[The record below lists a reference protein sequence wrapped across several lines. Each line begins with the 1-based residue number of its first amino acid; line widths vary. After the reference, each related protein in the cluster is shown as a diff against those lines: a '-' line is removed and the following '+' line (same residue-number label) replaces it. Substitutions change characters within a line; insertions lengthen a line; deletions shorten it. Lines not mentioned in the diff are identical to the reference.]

1 MGGRAV
7 SAVAALLRDHP
18 LACAVFAALSSAACS
33 VGQGTGSVSSTD
45 LFVQDCWEGPFDLK
59 PTFFGANPFND
70 TLTIRVQRGERDIQ
84 VSDGFTMLIYDVP
97 LIRSS
102 LIGQPLL
109 VGLPVGVS
117 PLGYPLPETPD
128 PPMATLSLY
137 LNNSCAGQNSQLLAV
152 EGEVTFAKLFSG
164 DPNEETSEDR
174 ITEGEFWAV
183 VTDPRT
189 AEPAAEGGEGE
200 QFFYPD
206 ETKSRIEGEFRFVFH
221 RGTPAQPFP

>member
-1 MGGRAV
+1 
-7 SAVAALLRDHP
+7 
-18 LACAVFAALSSAACS
+18 
-33 VGQGTGSVSSTD
+33 
-45 LFVQDCWEGPFDLK
+45 VQDCWEGEFDLK

-70 TLTIRVQRGERDIQ
+70 TLTIRIQRGERDIQ

-109 VGLPVGVS
+109 LGLPVGVS
-117 PLGYPLPETPD
+117 PLGYPLPETPN

-189 AEPAAEGGEGE
+189 AEPIAEGGEGG

-206 ETKSRIEGEFRFVFH
+206 ETKSRIEGEFSFVFH